1 MNKNKYKIKA
11 DLFGVMFKKVD
22 KEIGKFGNKLVELT
36 EEQLQQKMKEYQAQ
50 GLISE
55 TFHQEEFGDGMRFVK
70 DGEGL
75 DDITG
80 TMTYKQLKKLTNEC
94 KKEVERE
101 CRKQIKE
108 GNILLL
114 RNGLYPFYT
123 STRLCNIFRKY
134 ADVNARAIIT
144 FETLLYLVMCTGT
157 VENLMEL
164 MYQLKDEDI
173 YIHFIDC
180 SVCTASLD
188 NEYWLEDYID
198 CLINEYFL
206 EDILTRMHREKELS
220 DEEFEKY
227 SILGEDYLEP
237 PFDDEEFEKFLGQY
251 E

>member
-1 MNKNKYKIKA
+1 MNKNKYKIEP

-75 DDITG
+75 DDISE
-80 TMTYKQLKKLTNEC
+80 MTYKQLKKFTNEC
-94 KKEVERE
+94 KREVEKE
-101 CRKQIKE
+101 CRKQIKK

-123 STRLCNIFRKY
+123 SKRLYNIFHKY
-134 ADVNARAIIT
+134 AAVNGRAIIT

-164 MYQLKDEDI
+164 MYQLKDDDI
-173 YIHFIDC
+173 YIHFLNC

-188 NEYWLEDYID
+188 NDDWIEDYID
-198 CLINEYFL
+198 VLINEYFL
-206 EDILTRMHREKELS
+206 EDLLVIMHREKELS
-220 DEEFEKY
+220 DEEFKKY
-227 SILGEDYLEP
+227 SILGEDYIED
-237 PFDDEEFEKFLGQY
+237 PFDDEEFEKFIGKY